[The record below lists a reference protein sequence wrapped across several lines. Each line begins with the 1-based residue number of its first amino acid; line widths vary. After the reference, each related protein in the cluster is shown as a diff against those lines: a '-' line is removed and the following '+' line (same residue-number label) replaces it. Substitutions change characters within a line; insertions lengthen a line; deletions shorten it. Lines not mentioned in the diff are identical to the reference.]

1 MVDFGMKVL
10 RDPCIE
16 ANPYDGGVATLR
28 PRAPPLSA
36 MHARDISGVDLNLL
50 KIFEAL
56 FEEGGA
62 SRAAIRLDMT
72 QSAVSAALKRLR
84 VLYDDRL
91 FTPTGR
97 GLAPTARAR
106 ELKPVVT
113 EALDRVRQSLAIASP
128 QPASFRGRAVAIGLS
143 DDFELALGQPII
155 AQVAR
160 HAPGLRVIFRQ
171 TYSQI
176 VSDSLA
182 TQEIDLAIAA
192 GGFGARGLSHQSL
205 GQGDYACL
213 VDAASLPP
221 ANDATLALEAFVAR
235 GHILVSSGG
244 VVGIDHAFC
253 RPAASAQGHPGRRHH
268 SAPCRSGHCR
278 THRAAAGRMPARPA
292 RLSDRTGLARQCAA
306 RRGRGARARCHRRLR
321 VLSGRTARLKKFRRT
336 ATDFSCCPV
345 QE

>member
-1 MVDFGMKVL
+1 
-10 RDPCIE
+10 
-16 ANPYDGGVATLR
+16 
-28 PRAPPLSA
+28 

-128 QPASFRGRAVAIGLS
+128 HPASFNGRAVAIGLS

-182 TQEIDLAIAA
+182 SQDIDLAIAA

-213 VDAASLPP
+213 VDAATLPR
-221 ANDATLALEAFVAR
+221 AGNREGNSALLLEDFVAR

-244 VVGIDHAFC
+244 VVGIVDEALAAQGLKRTVIASTTHFAALPHLLKGTQAVATIP
-253 RPAASAQGHPGRRHH
+253 RHAASAI
-268 SAPCRSGHCR
+268 
-278 THRAAAGRMPARPA
+278 AA
-292 RLSDRTGLARQCAA
+292 LTGLRLVECPLALPGYPIELGWRANALRDAAVARVRDAIDACSHLL
-306 RRGRGARARCHRRLR
+306 GAPRA
-321 VLSGRTARLKKFRRT
+321 
-336 ATDFSCCPV
+336 
-345 QE
+345 